1 MNNFGAPGRQE
12 AGDTNPVLGL
22 SVQGSTFGD
31 YARVSQQNF
40 QLQNGTFLLQ
50 PSEHFLKHLSNIDPR
65 VEKKKIDAAVKI
77 KSINLNALQK
87 LLDQGSEVDRWIR
100 GDSGQFLFVN
110 DSMGR
115 AHTILASKIIDKVET
130 LHAKQYLATSYFFRR
145 SESSKGLSFT
155 ASDIVAGLARVC
167 LTDRRLGPQLVSEIQ
182 GTYGSSIVGSDLE
195 VTAGILMDILKLL
208 HEQSSEQGILFVV
221 DGIQNCTTDVGRNGL
236 DELATFLKDL
246 AKSYPKSKWLISGR
260 LLDPVEKDLRRLC
273 DSPASICLTSAQVD
287 ATFDLDV
294 VVETMT
300 ALAQNINATPTHQR
314 LKTLQNLQ
322 EDLSWV
328 QYCHAG
334 RTWLSQSLN
343 EPGILGYHRSS
354 QEPFQP
360 SSLGWHFAMRGFED
374 TISSQVLR
382 VYFSFSDAF
391 PVDVEKASVV
401 HSNILHPAQAV
412 WCLFAQLATLHCEG
426 YADLA
431 SLILSFPGE
440 AQQDLKFVHSLV
452 DHHKSTTNRDRPPN
466 VSPVVSWYQGLL
478 SLEMKRMATF
488 TKALI
493 EYLKANG
500 AEVLLIVD
508 CLELVNPGHATEFL
522 TFLSSL
528 ECSFRVLLCFNDKD
542 ERECASWNG
551 WGGYLSDE
559 TVIHEKTEYEECK
572 SSLHFENMHQR
583 REQISNPMHETNQ
596 WLWSNTTF

>member
-1 MNNFGAPGRQE
+1 M
-12 AGDTNPVLGL
+12 
-22 SVQGSTFGD
+22 
-31 YARVSQQNF
+31 
-40 QLQNGTFLLQ
+40 Q
-50 PSEHFLKHLSNIDPR
+50 PSEHFLKHLSNVDPR
-65 VEKKKIDAAVKI
+65 LEKKTIDAAVKI
-77 KSINLNALQK
+77 KSTNLNAIQK

-100 GDSGQFLFVN
+100 GDSGQFFFVN
-110 DSMGR
+110 DCTGR
-115 AHTILASKIIDKVET
+115 AHTILASKIVDKIET
-130 LHAKQYLATSYFFRR
+130 LHAKEYLATSYFFRR
-145 SESSKGLSFT
+145 SGSSKRLCFT
-155 ASDIVAGLARVC
+155 ASDIVASLARVC

-195 VTAGILMDILKLL
+195 VTAVILMDILKLL
-208 HEQSSEQGILFVV
+208 HEQSSEQWIMFVV
-221 DGIQNCTTDVGRNGL
+221 DGIQDCTTDVGQNGL
-236 DELATFLKDL
+236 YELATFLKNL
-246 AKSYPKSKWLISGR
+246 AQSYPKSKWLISGK

-273 DSPASICLTSAQVD
+273 DSPASVCLTSAQVA

-294 VVETMT
+294 VVESMT

-314 LKTLQNLQ
+314 LKTLRNLQ

-328 QYCHAG
+328 QYCHAA
-334 RTWLSQSLN
+334 RTWLSQSHD

-374 TISSQVLR
+374 TMSSQVLR

-412 WCLFAQLATLHCEG
+412 WCLFAQLAALHCEG

-431 SLILSFPGE
+431 PLILSFPE
-440 AQQDLKFVHSLV
+440 QAQQDLKFVHSLV
-452 DHHKSTTNRDRPPN
+452 DHQKRTANRDKAPN

-493 EYLKANG
+493 EYLEANG
-500 AEVLLIVD
+500 AQVLWIVD

-551 WGGYLSDE
+551 WGEYLSDE
-559 TVIHEKTEYEECK
+559 TVIHEKTEYEGKTGTCHLAP
-572 SSLHFENMHQR
+572 LHR
-583 REQISNPMHETNQ
+583 Y
-596 WLWSNTTF
+596 